1 MIISAFHICRI
12 SSNNSIVAIADI
24 TLNDNF
30 AINSIKLLQKEN
42 NLFMA
47 MPSKKIPNGN
57 YRDIAFPV
65 NQSVRTAIEGLLYAG
80 YQQTL
85 REEKQN
91 LYFYLSGRN
100 KSLIQLQVF
109 SDFYATNF
117 FYNNSGEREKNE
129 LSITDVKICPVK
141 RSRLCAVCTILL
153 ENEIVI
159 RDIKLVSK
167 NNEEMLL
174 VMPSKRKKGSLQFKN
189 IAYPINART
198 REYFEKHIFHVF
210 RELSSEEEQIKLWTD
225 YEREELEEPQKRL
238 FSILWNASDNGYIL
252 QSRITPIL
260 KEYNFDWKKLFQ
272 VSTVTELVQRMDF
285 LKIKK
290 FEPKPNTF
298 VNWIVVSTQ
307 KGISPMVESIDTK
320 IKLPEEISSG
330 IHKILYENSKSNKG
344 DMLMSEVV
352 PVLQRNAPD
361 LFCALPKTKISIIL
375 KACDFVEQFVIQN
388 DEINIQVW
396 IHIAPLQGQSVETQN
411 NNQNSTDE
419 TQNDD
424 TQKDLKK
431 DEINESTNKLKNSS
445 LKDETGKVI
454 TALNNPFQYVPN
466 SVFWPEH
473 RVVKNGVEVRN
484 NILAVKSL
492 GMALRSGNVGRF
504 ELDVLSWITQLI
516 YVKNT
521 MIVDLIR
528 GGYIKAPSTFRVTL
542 TKVGNKLLK
551 MYKYNLIDIY
561 RLASIDD
568 EGNITS
574 KSIHRVYTITNY
586 GHNQLKDI
594 GRESVFNPFV
604 VLQDADIIKQ
614 RLSLNQW
621 LIKWITWF
629 PKYINRYFLN
639 KVLVAKVPVQ
649 YGARINAVVEC
660 NCQPIFALSIRRGD
674 DWDNLR
680 KSGEFN
686 NKVQRIINLI
696 LHYSDIF
703 YDNQNA
709 DFIKKPILVFIG
721 EDNLHCNEIFQEI
734 KKYIYVSG
742 EHKILVNI
750 WFCCDLDVYI

>member
-1 MIISAFHICRI
+1 
-12 SSNNSIVAIADI
+12 
-24 TLNDNF
+24 
-30 AINSIKLLQKEN
+30 
-42 NLFMA
+42 
-47 MPSKKIPNGN
+47 
-57 YRDIAFPV
+57 
-65 NQSVRTAIEGLLYAG
+65 
-80 YQQTL
+80 
-85 REEKQN
+85 
-91 LYFYLSGRN
+91 
-100 KSLIQLQVF
+100 
-109 SDFYATNF
+109 
-117 FYNNSGEREKNE
+117 
-129 LSITDVKICPVK
+129 
-141 RSRLCAVCTILL
+141 
-153 ENEIVI
+153 
-159 RDIKLVSK
+159 
-167 NNEEMLL
+167 
-174 VMPSKRKKGSLQFKN
+174 
-189 IAYPINART
+189 
-198 REYFEKHIFHVF
+198 
-210 RELSSEEEQIKLWTD
+210 
-225 YEREELEEPQKRL
+225 
-238 FSILWNASDNGYIL
+238 
-252 QSRITPIL
+252 
-260 KEYNFDWKKLFQ
+260 
-272 VSTVTELVQRMDF
+272 
-285 LKIKK
+285 
-290 FEPKPNTF
+290 
-298 VNWIVVSTQ
+298 
-307 KGISPMVESIDTK
+307 
-320 IKLPEEISSG
+320 
-330 IHKILYENSKSNKG
+330 
-344 DMLMSEVV
+344 
-352 PVLQRNAPD
+352 
-361 LFCALPKTKISIIL
+361 
-375 KACDFVEQFVIQN
+375 
-388 DEINIQVW
+388 
-396 IHIAPLQGQSVETQN
+396 
-411 NNQNSTDE
+411 
-419 TQNDD
+419 
-424 TQKDLKK
+424 
-431 DEINESTNKLKNSS
+431 
-445 LKDETGKVI
+445 
-454 TALNNPFQYVPN
+454 
-466 SVFWPEH
+466 
-473 RVVKNGVEVRN
+473 
-484 NILAVKSL
+484 
-492 GMALRSGNVGRF
+492 
-504 ELDVLSWITQLI
+504 
-516 YVKNT
+516 

-750 WFCCDLDVYI
+750 WFCCDLDVYNNFSSSHFTFDDLGTCIPINIYNHLDILESNITQVNEEIEEDEKL